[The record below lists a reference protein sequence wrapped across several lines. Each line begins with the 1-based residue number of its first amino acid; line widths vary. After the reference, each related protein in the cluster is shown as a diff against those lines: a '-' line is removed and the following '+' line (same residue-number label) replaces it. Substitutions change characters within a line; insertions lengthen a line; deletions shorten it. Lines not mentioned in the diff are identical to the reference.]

1 MSQTI
6 PDLGDEPLSITQLC
20 ERLDASRPT
29 IYRYMAMTDPLPSS
43 RPSPINRH
51 RRMFDPREVEAW
63 LARNRC
69 SDPAADQADTPGA
82 RMARALERTADDAI
96 EQLNRAAS
104 KSVA

>member
-20 ERLDASRPT
+20 ERLGRTRPT

-43 RPSPINRH
+43 RPSPINAH

-69 SDPAADQADTPGA
+69 SDPCDGCGCLPPAHSEDCPAEFLANLTTKHDPD
-82 RMARALERTADDAI
+82 RL
-96 EQLNRAAS
+96 AS
-104 KSVA
+104 